1 MLEKIFFLCLLA
13 ISEIFCLQVNVVDKD
28 YVNVLVGFPQ
38 KKLKLMIDP
47 MAPFTYIF
55 EKIGSKTEK
64 MLGEK
69 IKFDNVFGS
78 FEGVWKEDNFF
89 LTDEKNFNFNL
100 EYVLIEKKNTLLKC
114 DGVIGLGYSP
124 ANPKGN
130 IYDVLGTMKGVFN
143 KIDKRLTYTTKNN
156 TLFIGEF
163 ARKSGN
169 NPYTVPLIEEK
180 GNLFLNLTEI
190 GFLTDFDRSK
200 SLETIK
206 VGDCAMVTLMPLIIA
221 PKSRVEFLKKEYLSR
236 LGGENAK
243 IDFKK
248 DPKEFWTDVYLN
260 ETNKKL
266 SKTEMIFNRYGYKF
280 NPYDDK
286 KEKGYRAKIRFGDI
300 QGHEFENWYIG
311 LSTMDTDR
319 VDFDFEKKEI
329 KFYSI
334 NSYDVKKNRPHLL
347 LEIIIYISIFAAC
360 LTTLLRVIFSKPKR
374 KDIPKGQE
382 MELL

>member
-1 MLEKIFFLCLLA
+1 MVEKIFFLCLLA
-13 ISEIFCLQVNVVDKD
+13 ISEIFCLQINVVDKD
-28 YVNVLVGFPQ
+28 YVNVLVGLPQ

-55 EKIGSKTEK
+55 ESIGSKSEK

-78 FEGVWKEDNFF
+78 FEGVWKQDYFF

-130 IYDVLGTMKGVFN
+130 IYDVLGSMKDVFN

-169 NPYTVPLIEEK
+169 NPYTLPLIEKK

-200 SLETIK
+200 SLETIT

-243 IDFKK
+243 IDILK
-248 DPKEFWTDVYLN
+248 DPKEFWSDAYLSKKN
-260 ETNKKL
+260 EKL

-280 NPYDDK
+280 DPYDEK
-286 KEKGYRAKIRFGDI
+286 KGKGFRAKIRFGDI

-311 LSTMDTDR
+311 LSTMNTDR

-329 KFYSI
+329 KFYAL